1 MARRIGHWI
10 CLWLIVSV
18 AAIRAG
24 RNSGALL
31 NDKEIRGLVAER
43 IKALGGEQ
51 SGVGIVVGTIS
62 SEGRKIISA
71 GERRSDDPRPPNGDT
86 VFEIGSVTK
95 VFTALLLA
103 EMAEKNEV
111 GLNDPVAKYLPAG
124 FKIPERNGKTISLL
138 DLATHTSGLPFMPN
152 ESAILNDSAAGKFSI
167 ADLRRF
173 VGSYELRSGVGE
185 KWDYSNVG
193 YWLLSE
199 ALAGRAGLD
208 YETLL
213 RKRVITPLGL
223 SNTAFALSPKMK
235 ANFAAGHNAVLQQA
249 SPISTLPIY
258 SIMPAAGGLY
268 STVNDLLKLLAVA
281 MDYKHSPLDGAM
293 RLTWNM
299 CRPMSRD
306 GFEQALGWT
315 IIREQNSL
323 LIAHDG
329 GTFGYATSIAW
340 NPFRR
345 VGVVMLSNQVAN
357 VGDIAR
363 HLLRPSSP
371 LEKPTARKRTEVALD
386 PATLDIYVGNY
397 EATGEGIFAVTREAD
412 SLTIRSPAEWG
423 LPKFRLHPENRRDFF
438 AAELP
443 MRVAFQFEN
452 DGSVKKM
459 LVYPPRGQK
468 AISAVRSDSSR

>member
-1 MARRIGHWI
+1 M
-10 CLWLIVSV
+10 WLIVSL

-24 RNSGALL
+24 QNSGDLL
-31 NDKEIRGLVAER
+31 NDSEIRRLAAER

-51 SGVGIVVGTIS
+51 NGVGIVVGTIS

-71 GERRSDDPRPPNGDT
+71 GERSLDDPHHPDGDT

-111 GLNDPVAKYLPAG
+111 GLNNPVAKYLPAG
-124 FKIPERNGKTISLL
+124 FKVPAGNGKTISML

-152 ESAILNDSAAGKFSI
+152 ESAISNDSAAANYST

-173 VGSYELRSGVGE
+173 VASSELRSSVGE
-185 KWDYSNVG
+185 KWEYSNIG

-208 YETLL
+208 YESLL

-235 ANFAAGHNAVLQQA
+235 ANSAAGHNAVLQPS

-268 STVNDLLKLLAVA
+268 STANDLLKLLAVA
-281 MDYKHSPLDGAM
+281 MDYEHSPLDGSM
-293 RLTWNM
+293 RLTWNTR
-299 CRPMSRD
+299 RPMSR

-323 LIAHDG
+323 LIVHDG

-340 NPFRR
+340 DPVRR
-345 VGVVMLSNQVAN
+345 AGVVVLSNQVAN
-357 VGDIAR
+357 VGDIAC
-363 HLLRPSSP
+363 HLLRPSIP
-371 LEKPTARKRTEVALD
+371 LEKPTVTKRTEVALD

-397 EATGEGIFAVTREAD
+397 EATGEGIFAVARDAD
-412 SLTIRSPAEWG
+412 SLIIRSPAEWG
-423 LPKFRLHPENRRDFF
+423 LPKFRLHPENRQDFF